1 MMYCTVQGAISSKN
15 VPPYCGTEQTT
26 LLVAHAVYFY
36 YEHSKHLGSTNI
48 LGQTKITLCLLAELF
63 QIVLPAMN
71 GIRGIPFL
79 RNTLRDFEAECIDPT
94 NNSIL
99 YRPFVEYR
107 QVSVGMQQVLYRM
120 ST

>member
-1 MMYCTVQGAISSKN
+1 MMYCTGGISSKN
-15 VPPYCGTEQTT
+15 VLWYRTDN
-26 LLVAHAVYFY
+26 VACSTCRL
-36 YEHSKHLGSTNI
+36 SKHLVVPI
-48 LGQTKITLCLLAELF
+48 VLGRLKRIVSPLADLF

-71 GIRGIPFL
+71 EIRGIPFL

-107 QVSVGMQQVLYRM
+107 QV
-120 ST
+120 